1 MDGMRAELIE
11 WQARCADLSNSL
23 ERMRKERD
31 AARASVDLLWGDI
44 VKIEDLYQMMKESAS
59 RALAENGYLKI
70 KLQEGIEL

>member
-23 ERMRKERD
+23 ERMREERD

-44 VKIEDLYQMMKESAS
+44 AKIEDLYQMMKEQIDKEIRS
-59 RALAENGYLKI
+59 L
-70 KLQEGIEL
+70 

>member
-23 ERMRKERD
+23 ERMREERD

-44 VKIEDLYQMMKESAS
+44 VRLEDLYQMMKESAS
-59 RALAENGYLKI
+59 RALAENGYLKV